1 MPSFSF
7 SGEERCEVIAKYII
21 ETGATVR
28 GAAEHFGV
36 SKSTVH
42 KDVTE
47 RLHRCNLPLYGEVR
61 KILSL
66 NKAERHLRGGEATRR
81 KYLLIREI
89 GGNRK
94 NGSGKMPK
102 PL

>member
-7 SGEERCEVIAKYII
+7 SGEERCEVIAQYII

-28 GAAEHFGV
+28 SAAEHFGV

-42 KDVTE
+42 KDVTD
-47 RLHRCNLPLYGEVR
+47 RLHSCNLPLYREVQ
-61 KILSL
+61 KILCL

-89 GGNRK
+89 VRK
-94 NGSGKMPK
+94 QKDGSGKVPK